1 MKKVILMLSVLL
13 MAAITA
19 CGGSDSGKEYK
30 VYYKD
35 KSGYRLV
42 EKTMVSDTEDL
53 AQLAY
58 EIIEQMN
65 QPPKSDDYKVIKFS
79 DVELKDIVIRNKVI
93 YLYYNEQY
101 QRMDTISEILY
112 RTGVVKA
119 LTQLDGIEYVSIYQ
133 NGEPLRY
140 SNGSIIGLMNE
151 EDFVDDAD
159 SSMSN
164 LQWADLKLYFA
175 NETGDKLT
183 AQTVQVAYS
192 KSVSIERV
200 IVEQLIAGPNG
211 SELKA
216 TLPSDLTV
224 FGVNVKNGVCYVNLS
239 SQMTTS
245 MVNVSAEVSIY
256 SIVNSLCE
264 LGNITGVS
272 ISIDGHSDIYFRETI
287 NLDSVLKSNIDIV
300 TN

>member
-19 CGGSDSGKEYK
+19 CGDSDSGKEYK

-119 LTQLDGIEYVSIYQ
+119 LTQLEGIEYVSIYQ

-140 SNGSIIGLMNE
+140 SNGSIIGLMNA

-164 LQWADLKLYFA
+164 LQWTDLKLYFA